1 MPQSLINETVALAE
15 DIAQAVEKQIGLRL
29 TVSAPRHQKQFLPP
43 IDVDQVLLVQPIGA
57 EVAIQGNL
65 DQLVA
70 SLSLG
75 DTPEEMLTAIIE
87 SAAHHVGFSLSAVE
101 EKSSLDNTSEVV
113 VCEFAV
119 EELNVKGFVIT
130 PAARNEQATVSPVS
144 FTDFGPETSLK
155 GSSSN
160 GDMTLLSDIELEITV
175 EIGRKELTIEDI
187 LKLKSGT
194 VIELDKQLGEP
205 VEVFANGTLIAEGE
219 VVVVDER
226 FAVRIT
232 RLLSKKKRKQALL

>member
-1 MPQSLINETVALAE
+1 MPQSLIDETTTLVE
-15 DIAQAVEKQIGLRL
+15 DIAQTVEDQTGLSL
-29 TVSAPRHQKQFLPP
+29 TVSAPRHQKRFVPP
-43 IDVDQVLLVQPIGA
+43 TDLDQILLVQPVGA

-65 DQLVA
+65 DQLTSA
-70 SLSLG
+70 LALG
-75 DTPEEMLTAIIE
+75 DTPKETLSAIIQ
-87 SAAHHVGFSLSAVE
+87 SAAHSVGFSLGAIE
-101 EKSSLDNTSEVV
+101 EKSTLDNTNEVL
-113 VCEFAV
+113 VCEFSI
-119 EELNVKGFVIT
+119 EDLNVQGFVVA
-130 PAARNEQATVSPVS
+130 PSPQNAQKTVSPVS
-144 FTDFGPETSLK
+144 FSDFGPETAFK
-155 GSSSN
+155 ESSSN
-160 GDMTLLSDIELEITV
+160 GDMALLSDIELEITV

-232 RLLSKKKRKQALL
+232 KLLSKKKRKQALL